1 MSNKPYY
8 ENRKEKTIIESFG
21 CYRLEI
27 RYFANCNKAQIIMS
41 DVSLFRFPILWSC
54 ILSDDQANSA
64 LAIFKQIGFF
74 DMPVKTA

>member
-1 MSNKPYY
+1 MKKAYY

-27 RYFANCNKAQIIMS
+27 RYFENCNKAQVTMS
-41 DVSLFRFPILWSC
+41 NISLLRFPILWSC
-54 ILSDDQANSA
+54 ILFDDQVNSV

-74 DMPVKTA
+74 DMPVETA